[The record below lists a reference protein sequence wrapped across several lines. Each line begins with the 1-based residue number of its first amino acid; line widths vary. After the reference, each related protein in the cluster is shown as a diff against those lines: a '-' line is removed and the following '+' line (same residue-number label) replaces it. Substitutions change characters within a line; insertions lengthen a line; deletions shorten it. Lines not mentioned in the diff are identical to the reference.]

1 MAAEASTAV
10 AAAAEMLAAAMVA
23 EASMAA
29 GETLAVA
36 AAAALTVVVVV
47 VVTKPIGEKRA
58 EDNFLSPYFFPKT
71 NEVGKPRLAVK
82 LKFFAEVKSRFR
94 GQMPDTLAVFQR

>member
-29 GETLAVA
+29 EAAGEML
-36 AAAALTVVVVV
+36 AAAALTVAVAED
-47 VVTKPIGEKRA
+47 VTKPIRRRKG
-58 EDNFLSPYFFPKT
+58 
-71 NEVGKPRLAVK
+71 
-82 LKFFAEVKSRFR
+82 
-94 GQMPDTLAVFQR
+94 

>member
-10 AAAAEMLAAAMVA
+10 AAAAEMLAA
-23 EASMAA
+23 
-29 GETLAVA
+29 A